1 MKIAGGV
8 YACQSCQ
15 AESNGNAKEVIA
27 DQNKNEMLRDSSGL
41 KLAKVGL
48 SLRPFS
54 SVIKDGTQKRSD
66 SALALNSWW
75 PWNNNNDNEPNSP
88 LFDSKVFCC
97 FYKTS
102 RITKMGWKIPRFRII
117 AFIVH

>member
-15 AESNGNAKEVIA
+15 AESNGNAEEVIV
-27 DQNKNEMLRDSSGL
+27 DQNKNEKLRDLSGL

-54 SVIKDGTQKRSD
+54 PAFKDGTQKRLD

-75 PWNNNNDNEPNSP
+75 PWNKDSDNEPNSP
-88 LFDSKVFCC
+88 LFDSKVFLL
-97 FYKTS
+97 FL
-102 RITKMGWKIPRFRII
+102 
-117 AFIVH
+117 